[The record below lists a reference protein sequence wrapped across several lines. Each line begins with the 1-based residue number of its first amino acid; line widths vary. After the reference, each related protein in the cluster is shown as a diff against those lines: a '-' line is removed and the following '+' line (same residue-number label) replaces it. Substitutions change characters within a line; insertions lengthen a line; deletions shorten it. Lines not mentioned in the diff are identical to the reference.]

1 MYRVNIKSGLAIIIY
16 SIILTLVLGIGIY
29 GFKIS
34 FSKSP
39 EKVVMDRA
47 HVYIMDNNDY
57 ENVISSNTIKT
68 SMSKVTE
75 VGQIGSIY
83 ENIGSKKLYMFMLI
97 FFILLVISSFLLWIK
112 LSHIHD
118 KEMKN
123 IIKNLN
129 VLDDNIEPNMVS
141 KSFAIAYDNVRNKFN
156 KSLNDYKTLNSYLS
170 HEQKNAISILRTNL
184 EVDENYQYIRFI
196 DNISDSIDDI
206 LTLSDIKDDKD
217 MIEVDVSLICAS
229 VCDTYR
235 KIYKHINF
243 RFDDESNT
251 TILAKERWI
260 YRAISNLV
268 DNAIKYGE
276 GKPIEV
282 TVKNKNNSV
291 IVTVKDYGIGIEKNF
306 MEKIFNNKYRINK
319 LNKDGY
325 GIGLSLVSHVCE
337 LCNGFVLVESEFRKG
352 SCFYLSFCEYKR
364 TINIE

>member
-39 EKVVMDRA
+39 EKVVMDKA
-47 HVYIMDNNDY
+47 NVYIMDNNDY
-57 ENVISSNTIKT
+57 KNVISFNAIKP
-68 SMSKVTE
+68 SMSKITE
-75 VGQIGSIY
+75 VGEIRSIY
-83 ENIGSKKLYMFMLI
+83 ENIGSKKLYMFIFM
-97 FFILLVISSFLLWIK
+97 FFIVLVISSFLLWIK

-123 IIKNLN
+123 IIKKLN
-129 VLDDNIEPNMVS
+129 VLDDNIEPDIVS
-141 KSFAIAYDNVRNKFN
+141 KSFAMAYENVKNKFN
-156 KSLNDYKTLNSYLS
+156 KNLNDYKTLNSYLS

-184 EVDENYQYIRFI
+184 EADGNYRYIKFI

-206 LTLSDIKDDKD
+206 LTLSDIRDDKN
-217 MIEVDVSLICAS
+217 MTEVDVSLICAS

-243 RFDDESNT
+243 QFDDESNT

-268 DNAIKYGE
+268 DNAIKYGG

-291 IVTVKDYGIGIEKNF
+291 IVTVKDNGIGIEKNSI
-306 MEKIFNNKYRINK
+306 EKIFNNKYRINELK
-319 LNKDGY
+319 KDGY

-337 LCNGFVLVESEFRKG
+337 LCNGFVIAESELNKG
-352 SCFYLSFCEYKR
+352 SCFYLSFCEYKK
-364 TINIE
+364 TN